1 MGSLN
6 LRFLAQ
12 LMQEKAFLLE
22 LNIIAQK
29 ERDSELKEDEKAK
42 KDSESLPSYPHVPGF
57 EGRMAED

>member
-12 LMQEKAFLLE
+12 LTQKEAFFLD
-22 LNIIAQK
+22 LNVIAK
-29 ERDSELKEDEKAK
+29 EERDSELKEDEKAK
-42 KDSESLPSYPHVPGF
+42 KDSESLSSYSHVPGF